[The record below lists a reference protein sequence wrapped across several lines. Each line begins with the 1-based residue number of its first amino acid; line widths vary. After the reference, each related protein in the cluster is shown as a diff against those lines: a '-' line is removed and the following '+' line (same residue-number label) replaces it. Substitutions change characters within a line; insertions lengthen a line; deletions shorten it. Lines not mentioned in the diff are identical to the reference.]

1 MSLIHWDKSVLTF
14 HLREVME
21 DHNAGNEAALVS
33 VGAILLGAIALPS
46 ITKMSRPVIKTL
58 VTRGLSPLPSSSQDL
73 TRGLSPLFNVATFNA
88 ALTHKPPQNHPTPQ
102 EIFNN

>member
-1 MSLIHWDKSVLTF
+1 MSLIHWDKSVLSF

-21 DHNAGNEAALVS
+21 DHKAGNEAALVS

-46 ITKMSRPVIKTL
+46 LTKMSRPAIKTL
-58 VTRGLSPLPSSSQDL
+58 VKTGLSPSQEK
-73 TRGLSPLFNVATFNA
+73 TNFNVAAFNA
-88 ALTHKPPQNHPTPQ
+88 ALTHKQVQNHPTPQ